1 MLRRCSTE
9 NEANSLPPYKT
20 QTMHLKRLLQDSKI
34 VKEERV
40 GSFKSQRWWRTIR
53 RFLSQ
58 REQDS
63 YTNEVTVVV
72 TTCIK
77 PGNPGKL
84 EREKRLSME
93 TGAGERW
100 WAGCP
105 IPS

>member
-20 QTMHLKRLLQDSKI
+20 QTTRLKRLLQDSKI

-53 RFLSQ
+53 FLSR
-58 REQDS
+58 REQNS

-72 TTCIK
+72 TTRMK

-84 EREKRLSME
+84 ELEKRLSME